1 MLIFIIPIKSKKL
14 SQSWETVSSLFE
26 RCVKSICNQTLNNFQ
41 VIVVCNEK
49 PEIEFTHP
57 QITYLERDFPLI
69 INTESKT
76 KELDRTRKIVTG
88 LIYAQTLKPSHIM
101 FVDADDCVSNRLAE
115 FVARNRQSNGWYF
128 KKGYMYQDGSKIMRI
143 MRKGF
148 HNYCGTS
155 NIIKYDLFDL
165 PANFHE
171 NECLKEKLDEN
182 EYIKHIFDCYR
193 HRDII
198 GTLAQKRANIE
209 PLPFPGGVY
218 IINNENTY
226 FGVDDRGRKISLK
239 SRFLQMKAVLDNRWL
254 TKSLRNEF
262 GLYNIINYNY

>member
-1 MLIFIIPIKSKKL
+1 MLVFIIPIKSKKL
-14 SQSWETVSSLFE
+14 SQSWKTVSVLFE
-26 RCVKSICNQTLNNFQ
+26 RCVKSICNQTVKDFQ

-57 QITYLERDFPLI
+57 QITYIERDFPM
-69 INTESKT
+69 INTDWKT

-88 LIYAQTLKPSHIM
+88 LIHAQKLKPSHIM

-115 FVARNRQSNGWYF
+115 FVARNSQFNGWYL
-128 KKGYMYQDGSKIMRI
+128 KKGYMYQDGNKSMQI

-155 NIIKYDLFDL
+155 NIIRYDLFNL
-165 PANFHE
+165 PENFDE
-171 NECLKEKLDEN
+171 SECLKERADDN

-198 GTLAQKRANIE
+198 KTLTHKGAEIE
-209 PLPFPGGVY
+209 PLNFPGGVY
-218 IINNENTY
+218 IRNKENIY
-226 FGVDDRGRKISLK
+226 FGVDDQGRKISLK
-239 SRFLQMKAVLDNRWL
+239 SRLLRMKAVLDSRWL

-262 GLYNIINYNY
+262 GLYDVTN